1 MDEAIHHIGEDGL
14 KTLNYRALNTEA
26 HPLFTHIK
34 ADLEQSKDKV
44 IKKIEKVISEK
55 KKQ

>member
-14 KTLNYRALNTEA
+14 KTLNYRAIKTEA